1 MPLCNV
7 VSKFF
12 QRQALTLY
20 QHCAVWKIR
29 RRILFHFQRWINFI
43 STLIGNVATTLIR
56 LRNVGWA
63 NSGGDRKMI
72 CTICKSQ
79 EEKLKLMPCTNLTFI
94 DGCANFKS
102 STWSDHVTTD
112 EHNNQWRRKIMKILS
127 LLVARY
133 VPKRQFIKCRRIQ
146 R

>member
-29 RRILFHFQRWINFI
+29 LRILFHFQRRINFI

-79 EEKLKLMPCTNLTFI
+79 EEKLKLMPCTNMTFN
-94 DGCANFKS
+94 DGSANFKS
-102 STWSDHVTTD
+102 ST
-112 EHNNQWRRKIMKILS
+112 
-127 LLVARY
+127 
-133 VPKRQFIKCRRIQ
+133 
-146 R
+146 